1 MKLAAN
7 SFILLVTVMLLFS
20 SCVSRRKIAYLQG
33 DEGEQNLNL
42 INNNLKIQ
50 PDDVLTIR
58 VSTEEPD
65 AAIPFNLTKTV
76 GQSGMPGNIELETYL
91 VSNTGTIK
99 FPVIGEIEVA
109 GLTNIQLAEKIKSEI
124 SEYVKDA
131 IVNVRILN
139 FRISVL
145 GEVKSPGTFFIEDDH
160 ITLPQALGLAGDMT
174 IYGKRKN
181 ILIARQVEGKQ
192 IRKYVDLRDA
202 DIASSPYFHLQ
213 QIDIVYVEPVG
224 ARRQS
229 ASFLGTASS
238 YLSLASVIIST
249 VVLITNN

>member
-7 SFILLVTVMLLFS
+7 SFILLVTVMLSFS

-33 DEGEQNLNL
+33 EGEQNLDL
-42 INNNLKIQ
+42 ENNVKIK

-65 AAIPFNLTKTV
+65 AAIPFNLIKSA
-76 GQSGMPGNIELETYL
+76 GQTGIPGNIELETYL
-91 VSNTGTIK
+91 VSHEGNII
-99 FPVIGEIEVA
+99 FPVVGEIKVTN
-109 GLTNIQLAEKIKSEI
+109 LTNIELAERIKTKISD
-124 SEYVKDA
+124 YVKDA

-139 FRISVL
+139 FKISVL
-145 GEVKSPGTFFIEDDH
+145 GEVNSPGTFVIEDDH

-181 ILIARQVEGKQ
+181 VLVARQIKGKQ
-192 IRKYVDLRDA
+192 VRKYVDLRDA
-202 DIASSPYFHLQ
+202 DVVSSPYYYLQ
-213 QIDIVYVEPVG
+213 QNDIVYVEPVG

-249 VVLITNN
+249 IVLITNN